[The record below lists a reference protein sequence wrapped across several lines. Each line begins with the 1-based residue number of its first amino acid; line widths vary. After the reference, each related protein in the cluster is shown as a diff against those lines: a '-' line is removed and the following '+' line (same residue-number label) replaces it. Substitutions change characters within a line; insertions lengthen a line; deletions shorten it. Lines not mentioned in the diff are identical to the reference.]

1 MRMPCV
7 CWIDP
12 NFSLGFFLIYCIK
25 LNLSL
30 FSELSLIP
38 CSAQKACSSP
48 AAALSSFCVVQL
60 LFAHCVCLSPAKEIL
75 TVRLLW
81 LPFVL
86 QGLYLLAC
94 SQHNHKS
101 SPRMKAQIC
110 CRKGSSRVA
119 AMPVMWTGAWDL
131 MDPKVLSSPAG
142 TLLHERNN

>member
-60 LFAHCVCLSPAKEIL
+60 LFAHCVCLSPAREIL

-110 CRKGSSRVA
+110 CRKGSWESGSNACDVDWCLG
-119 AMPVMWTGAWDL
+119 PDGSQGAQQPCRDTA
-131 MDPKVLSSPAG
+131 P
-142 TLLHERNN
+142 